1 MSLSSSLTRAAVVV
15 NRLSTD
21 YAARVLSRLEPEDIK
36 SVLAAISQ
44 LKKST
49 PLEVRDSIERFATE
63 TGIEINRRIHVSG
76 SGSGSGLTN
85 LDSRESDVLSYR
97 SVSTTCESELP
108 FSFLNTVDHETKLQL
123 LEDEH
128 PRNIA
133 LVLSCVEPDA
143 ASNLI
148 STLDPVLRVSV
159 LKRIC
164 ELEELD
170 PEEIAY
176 LGFELKSRLDKLTGL
191 EQESALGIDVASRVL
206 SGVDETVQYSLLA
219 EIDQADPDM
228 ARFLKSSVVVFE
240 DLERLDSEGLKLV
253 LSKLDTSVLA
263 PALKHAS
270 SSLQIRVFDVLA
282 EKPTELLALE
292 MDEMAPVDQSSQQ
305 SARKA
310 VIKAMLDLSLAG
322 RIEFPKQLAG

>member
-63 TGIEINRRIHVSG
+63 TGIEINRRIHV

-240 DLERLDSEGLKLV
+240 DLERLDSDGLKLV

>member
-1 MSLSSSLTRAAVVV
+1 M
-15 NRLSTD
+15 
-21 YAARVLSRLEPEDIK
+21 
-36 SVLAAISQ
+36 
-44 LKKST
+44 
-49 PLEVRDSIERFATE
+49 
-63 TGIEINRRIHVSG
+63 
-76 SGSGSGLTN
+76 
-85 LDSRESDVLSYR
+85 
-97 SVSTTCESELP
+97 P

-240 DLERLDSEGLKLV
+240 DLERLDSDGLKLV

>member
-63 TGIEINRRIHVSG
+63 TGIEINRRIHAG
-76 SGSGSGLTN
+76 SS
-85 LDSRESDVLSYR
+85 DSPNVRSQESDVLSYR
-97 SVSTTCESELP
+97 SVSTTCESDLP
-108 FSFLNTVDHETKLQL
+108 FSFLKAVDHETKLQL
-123 LEDEH
+123 LQDEH

-191 EQESALGIDVASRVL
+191 EQESALGFDVASRVL

-240 DLERLDSEGLKLV
+240 DLERLDSDGLKLV

>member
-1 MSLSSSLTRAAVVV
+1 MSLSSSLARAAVVV
-15 NRLSTD
+15 NSLSTD
-21 YAARVLSRLEPEDIK
+21 YAARVLSRLDPEDIK
-36 SVLAAISQ
+36 SVLTAISK

-49 PLEVRDSIERFATE
+49 PLELRDSIEQFASE
-63 TGIEINRRIHVSG
+63 TGTEINRRIHSSVNCSA
-76 SGSGSGLTN
+76 N
-85 LDSRESDVLSYR
+85 VDSRESDVLNYR
-97 SVSTTCESELP
+97 SVSTNCELALP
-108 FSFLNTVDHETKLQL
+108 FSFLKTVEYDTKIQL
-123 LEDEH
+123 LRDEH

-133 LVLSCVEPDA
+133 LVLSCVEPDV
-143 ASNLI
+143 ASDLI
-148 STLDPVLRVSV
+148 SSLDPVLRVSV

-191 EQESALGIDVASRVL
+191 EQESVLGIDVASRVL

-228 ARFLKSSVVVFE
+228 ARFLKSSVLVFE
-240 DLERLDSEGLKLV
+240 DLERLDWEDLKLV
-253 LSKLDTSVLA
+253 LSELDTSVWAL
-263 PALKHAS
+263 ALKNAS
-270 SSLQIRVFDVLA
+270 SSMQIRVFDVLA
-282 EKPTELLALE
+282 EKPAELLALE
-292 MDEMAPVDQSSQQ
+292 MDNMDPTDKSSQQ

-322 RIEFPKQLAG
+322 RIVFPKQLAG

>member
-76 SGSGSGLTN
+76 SGLTN
-85 LDSRESDVLSYR
+85 SDSRESDVLSYR

-206 SGVDETVQYSLLA
+206 SGVDETIQYSLLA

-240 DLERLDSEGLKLV
+240 DLERLDSDGLKLV

-282 EKPTELLALE
+282 EKPTKLLALE

>member
-63 TGIEINRRIHVSG
+63 TGIEINRRIHV
-76 SGSGSGLTN
+76 SGSGLTN

-240 DLERLDSEGLKLV
+240 DLERLDSDGLKLV

>member
-76 SGSGSGLTN
+76 SGLTN

-97 SVSTTCESELP
+97 SVSTTCESDLP

-253 LSKLDTSVLA
+253 LSKFERFGVRALRTSGAWGFVRFWPWALRASDAADLA
-263 PALKHAS
+263 RFGPRALWAWRFERRALG
-270 SSLQIRVFDVLA
+270 SLGAWALGGLG
-282 EKPTELLALE
+282 KSEL
-292 MDEMAPVDQSSQQ
+292 
-305 SARKA
+305 R
-310 VIKAMLDLSLAG
+310 
-322 RIEFPKQLAG
+322 R